1 METTYENLNAE
12 LFLTDEDGNIQFD
25 KDHEAARAYH
35 IEHVNAHTRF
45 FHSLREKTDYLLEQ
59 SLWKEET
66 VNTFSFDQF
75 KALFKRAYS
84 YKFRFKSFMGAR
96 KFYEQYALR
105 DLDGETI
112 VERFED
118 RVVMCAID
126 LSAGDYQEANDLVDA
141 IITGR
146 FQPATP
152 TFLNA
157 GRAQG
162 GERVS
167 CFLLRVDDNTE
178 SITRSFT
185 SAAQLSRRGGGVG
198 LNITNIRE
206 SGANVRKTPGA
217 GKGLVP
223 PMKVYEDTFKY
234 FDQLGQRQGA
244 GAVYVNAHHPDIM
257 QVLDTKRENADEAI
271 RIKTLSI
278 GVIIPDITF
287 DLARRNA
294 DMYLF
299 SPYDVKRV
307 TGKDLSDQSV
317 TEHYQEWVEDDRIT
331 KRKINAR
338 QFFQTL
344 SELQFE
350 SGYPYV
356 MFEDTVNRAHPLK
369 NAGRVQQSNL
379 CVAPETMVLTDKG
392 YERIEDIAETS
403 VYAWNGEEFS
413 ESYVAKTGED
423 QPLITVDFN
432 NGASLD
438 VTPYHKF
445 YVKSGYGNRK
455 VVETRATDLKP
466 GDMLEKFDLPVIDD
480 PDAADFPHA
489 YTAGLHSADGTYTKD
504 GTAILRLYPGKTH
517 LGDYIEYRSSSL
529 VPDSTGRVSYI
540 LGDDVPAKYV
550 VPSNCSLKSRLDWL
564 AGLIDGDGWGNGRSG
579 IQIASI
585 HPTFLEDVRMMLTTL
600 GVESK
605 WTKVR
610 DAGKTQFKPDQ
621 KFYDTKTAYRLVISG
636 TESQKLRRL
645 GLPTHRVI
653 IEEYDHQRAA
663 NGYIKVESVTDE
675 GRVAD
680 TYCLNEPK
688 IHKVV
693 FNGIRTGN
701 CSEILQFQTPSVFNP
716 DNSYAVEGHD
726 ISCNLGSLNIG
737 KMLELTNDEFTDTVI
752 VAVNALDQVS
762 RSTSI
767 ESVPSVRRGNEDTH
781 SIGLGMMNLH
791 GALGERH
798 IYYDSDEARDLF
810 DRFCARVTYS
820 AMLASMNLAKK
831 YGPHQFFTGSE
842 YDTGEWFRRVV
853 DPKIEEFGDNLA
865 IYGELTAPTAGEWA
879 ELEKEVKTWG
889 MANGYIQAV
898 PPTGSISYINNS
910 TSSIHPVM
918 APIEIRK
925 EAKTG
930 RTYYPAPGMNNDN
943 LECFQ
948 SAAEIGPEATIK
960 MYATGQHWID
970 QGMSL
975 TLAFPDK
982 VKDKKT
988 GELRRTTTRDI
999 DRARIFAWTHGI
1011 KTLYYIRLRQ
1021 AAMEGTAVPG
1031 TAMER
1036 IQVAQDEAE
1045 GCVSCAL

>member
-59 SLWKEET
+59 NLWKEET

-445 YVKSGYGNRK
+445 YVKTEDGEQE
-455 VVETRATDLKP
+455 VRA
-466 GDMLEKFDLPVIDD
+466 
-480 PDAADFPHA
+480 
-489 YTAGLHSADGTYTKD
+489 
-504 GTAILRLYPGKTH
+504 RH
-517 LGDYIEYRSSSL
+517 LGPGVR
-529 VPDSTGRVSYI
+529 
-540 LGDDVPAKYV
+540 
-550 VPSNCSLKSRLDWL
+550 
-564 AGLIDGDGWGNGRSG
+564 
-579 IQIASI
+579 
-585 HPTFLEDVRMMLTTL
+585 LED
-600 GVESK
+600 
-605 WTKVR
+605 
-610 DAGKTQFKPDQ
+610 
-621 KFYDTKTAYRLVISG
+621 YRLPDGSLHEVS
-636 TESQKLRRL
+636 
-645 GLPTHRVI
+645 V
-653 IEEYDHQRAA
+653 
-663 NGYIKVESVTDE
+663 VSVTDN
-675 GRVAD
+675 GRISD

-688 IHKVV
+688 RHKVI
-693 FNGIRTGN
+693 FNGVQTGN

-781 SIGLGMMNLH
+781 SLGLGMMNPH

-798 IYYDSDEARDLF
+798 IYYDSDEARALF

-820 AMLASMNLAKK
+820 AMLASMNLAKE

-879 ELEKEVKTWG
+879 ELEKGVKTWG

-982 VKDKKT
+982 VTDRKT